1 MPMKNT
7 VKKKSNTKTNIETE
21 VSVDNGSATI
31 METLI
36 TIVETLK
43 KQGELLETL
52 RKRVAPT
59 TEEILGKK

>member
-21 VSVDNGSATI
+21 VSVDNGSTAI